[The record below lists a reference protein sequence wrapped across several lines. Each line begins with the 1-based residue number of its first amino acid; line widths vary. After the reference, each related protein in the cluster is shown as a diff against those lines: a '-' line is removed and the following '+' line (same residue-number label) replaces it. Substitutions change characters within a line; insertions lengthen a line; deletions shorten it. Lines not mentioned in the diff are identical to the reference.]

1 MISFLPNDETA
12 ETGYFQRLA
21 VGNGILDDKKLGEC
35 MRRLPFLMLVFF
47 LYGCSVHG
55 MFVKRNGL
63 ASYRA
68 AASAPESSR

>member
-1 MISFLPNDETA
+1 
-12 ETGYFQRLA
+12 
-21 VGNGILDDKKLGEC
+21 